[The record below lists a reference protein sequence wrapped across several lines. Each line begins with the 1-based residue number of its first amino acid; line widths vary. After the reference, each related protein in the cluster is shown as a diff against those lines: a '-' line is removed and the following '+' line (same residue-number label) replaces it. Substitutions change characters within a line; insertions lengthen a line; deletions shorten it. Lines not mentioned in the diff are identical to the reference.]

1 MKNYL
6 NVGATERVNA
16 LDGLR
21 GLAVLVVLLMH
32 TLGIPRGG
40 ELGVDIFFALSGYL
54 ISSQLLS
61 EVNRSGNIGLARFY
75 WKRCI
80 RLIPAFLAVC
90 VLYSAMRFCFP
101 ATTPH
106 INLLT
111 MLSLPW
117 GANISW
123 ANGAQPAPFLQHTW
137 SLAVEWQFY
146 LVWPL
151 VLIGLSKL
159 NIRRDGLL
167 VILVL
172 SVLAVWVARWRGDQ
186 LMRFEGILIGSM
198 IPLIKD
204 RDIVRRTICAR
215 HSAWLIFLPAMA
227 VMAWLI
233 SQPVQAFQSPAKPFT
248 SILSSV
254 IILYLTMNGAV
265 QPRQLLG
272 NKVLRHFGTISYG
285 LYLFHFPIA
294 ALMYVNG
301 FSPWQMLVVGFFVAV
316 PLAEVSWRY
325 LELPILQAWSSR
337 SAVAT
342 APAPLAERA

>member
-1 MKNYL
+1 MKDHL
-6 NVGATERVNA
+6 QTRVAAHVNA

-21 GLAVLVVLLMH
+21 GFAVLVVLLMH

-61 EVNRSGNIGLARFY
+61 EITRSGSVGLVRFY

-101 ATTPH
+101 ANTPH

-111 MLSLPW
+111 MLTLPW
-117 GANISW
+117 VANISW

-151 VLIGLSKL
+151 VLIGLFKV
-159 NIRRDGLL
+159 NIRRNGLL
-167 VILVL
+167 MILVL

-186 LMRFEGILIGSM
+186 LLRFEGILIGSM

-204 RDIVRRTICAR
+204 RDIVRRIIGAK

-227 VMAWLI
+227 MMAWLI
-233 SQPVQAFQSPAKPFT
+233 LQPVQAFQSPAKPVT
-248 SILSSV
+248 SLLSSV
-254 IILYLTMNGAV
+254 IMLYLTVNSAV
-265 QPRQLLG
+265 LPKLLLG
-272 NKVLRHFGTISYG
+272 NGLLRHFGTISYG

-301 FSPWQMLVVGFFVAV
+301 FSPWQMLVVGVLVAV

-325 LELPILQAWSSR
+325 LESPILQRWSNR
-337 SAVAT
+337 TAVPT
-342 APAPLAERA
+342 VPAPLAERT

>member
-1 MKNYL
+1 MKDHPKD
-6 NVGATERVNA
+6 GAVARVNA

-61 EVNRSGNIGLARFY
+61 EINRSGTIGLGRFY
-75 WKRCI
+75 WKRCV

-101 ATTPH
+101 ANTPH

-117 GANISW
+117 VANISW
-123 ANGAQPAPFLQHTW
+123 AHGAQPAPFLQHTW

-151 VLIGLSKL
+151 VLIGLFKL
-159 NIRRDGLL
+159 HLRRDGLL

-198 IPLIKD
+198 IPLIMD
-204 RDIVRRTICAR
+204 RDIVRRSICAP
-215 HSAWLIFLPAMA
+215 HSVWLIFVPAVVLMG
-227 VMAWLI
+227 WLI

-254 IILYLTMNGAV
+254 VILYLTVNNAAR
-265 QPRQLLG
+265 PRLLLG
-272 NKVLRHFGTISYG
+272 NKLLRHFGEISYG
-285 LYLFHFPIA
+285 LYLIHFPIA

-301 FSPWQMLVVGFFVAV
+301 FSPWQMLVVGFFIAV
-316 PLAEVSWRY
+316 PLAEVSWSY
-325 LELPILQAWSSR
+325 LESPILQKWSNR
-337 SAVAT
+337 PVIET
-342 APAPLAERA
+342 LPMPLAERA